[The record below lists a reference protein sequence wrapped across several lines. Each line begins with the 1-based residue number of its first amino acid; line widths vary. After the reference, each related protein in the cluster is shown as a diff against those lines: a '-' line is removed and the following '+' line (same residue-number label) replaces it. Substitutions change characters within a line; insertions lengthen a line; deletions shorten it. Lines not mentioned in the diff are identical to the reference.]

1 MTGFGSAK
9 RPFQDKTLS
18 IEIKSVNSKIVDVRV
33 RSPFDLKEKENLLR
47 KEVLETA
54 IRGKIDVSIELSSSN
69 SVPVGLINES
79 LLRSYAMSLKPIA
92 EELGLDTSQIIP
104 SLLRVPEIL
113 SNGSKAITD
122 EEWDIIESTLDAAL
136 DRYKESNNDEGIA
149 SGDDVF
155 LLHHAFKEDPKSVL
169 FPKSKDLLAFTGTEP
184 DWKSFIRQRSRWAG
198 KTFQYKEKTMMVIWA
213 LIWISNI
220 SIIFVLLGA
229 LTGSS
234 IMIQLL
240 FFIIMTKFMADFI
253 FLRTVTNYF
262 DKSFFKYFFIAE
274 LYHVSY
280 VIIVGINAILGIK
293 FMWKGDKLKS

>member
-1 MTGFGSAK
+1 MLFSMTGFGSAK

-136 DRYKESNNDEGIA
+136 DR
-149 SGDDVF
+149 
-155 LLHHAFKEDPKSVL
+155 L
-169 FPKSKDLLAFTGTEP
+169 
-184 DWKSFIRQRSRWAG
+184 SR
-198 KTFQYKEKTMMVIWA
+198 
-213 LIWISNI
+213 
-220 SIIFVLLGA
+220 
-229 LTGSS
+229 
-234 IMIQLL
+234 
-240 FFIIMTKFMADFI
+240 
-253 FLRTVTNYF
+253 
-262 DKSFFKYFFIAE
+262 
-274 LYHVSY
+274 
-280 VIIVGINAILGIK
+280 
-293 FMWKGDKLKS
+293 

>member
-136 DRYKESNNDEGIA
+136 DRFLAFKKDEGIA
-149 SGDDVF
+149 IEQDFIKNIATIEDC
-155 LLHHAFKEDPKSVL
+155 LHKIINFEAERIDK
-169 FPKSKDLLAFTGTEP
+169 
-184 DWKSFIRQRSRWAG
+184 IRER
-198 KTFQYKEKTMMVIWA
+198 
-213 LIWISNI
+213 ISNGLEEFMPVESVDKNRFEQELIYYIEKIDFSEEKSRLSQHCKYFLETIEVDEI
-220 SIIFVLLGA
+220 SKGRTLNFISQEMGREINTLGA
-229 LTGSS
+229 KAYHSDIQRLIV
-234 IMIQLL
+234 IM
-240 FFIIMTKFMADFI
+240 KD
-253 FLRTVTNYF
+253 
-262 DKSFFKYFFIAE
+262 E
-274 LYHVSY
+274 LEK
-280 VIIVGINAILGIK
+280 IKEQTANIV
-293 FMWKGDKLKS
+293 

>member
-1 MTGFGSAK
+1 MLFSMTGFGSAK

-136 DRYKESNNDEGIA
+136 DRFLAFKKMKES
-149 SGDDVF
+149 
-155 LLHHAFKEDPKSVL
+155 
-169 FPKSKDLLAFTGTEP
+169 
-184 DWKSFIRQRSRWAG
+184 Q
-198 KTFQYKEKTMMVIWA
+198 
-213 LIWISNI
+213 
-220 SIIFVLLGA
+220 
-229 LTGSS
+229 
-234 IMIQLL
+234 
-240 FFIIMTKFMADFI
+240 
-253 FLRTVTNYF
+253 
-262 DKSFFKYFFIAE
+262 
-274 LYHVSY
+274 
-280 VIIVGINAILGIK
+280 
-293 FMWKGDKLKS
+293 

>member
-1 MTGFGSAK
+1 MLFSMTGFGSAK

-136 DRYKESNNDEGIA
+136 DRFLAFKKDEGIA
-149 SGDDVF
+149 IEQDF
-155 LLHHAFKEDPKSVL
+155 IKNIATIEDCLDKIIN
-169 FPKSKDLLAFTGTEP
+169 FEAERIDK
-184 DWKSFIRQRSRWAG
+184 IRER
-198 KTFQYKEKTMMVIWA
+198 
-213 LIWISNI
+213 ISNGLEEFMPVESVDKNRFEQELIYYIEKIDFSEEKSRLSQHCKYFLETIKVDEI
-220 SIIFVLLGA
+220 SKGRTLNFISQEMGREINTLGA
-229 LTGSS
+229 KAYHSDIQRLIV
-234 IMIQLL
+234 IM
-240 FFIIMTKFMADFI
+240 KD
-253 FLRTVTNYF
+253 
-262 DKSFFKYFFIAE
+262 E
-274 LYHVSY
+274 LEK
-280 VIIVGINAILGIK
+280 IKEQTANIV
-293 FMWKGDKLKS
+293 

>member
-1 MTGFGSAK
+1 MLFSMTGFGSAK

-136 DRYKESNNDEGIA
+136 DRFLAFKKDEGIA
-149 SGDDVF
+149 IEQDF
-155 LLHHAFKEDPKSVL
+155 IKNIATIEDCLDKIINFEAERIDKIL
-169 FPKSKDLLAFTGTEP
+169 E
-184 DWKSFIRQRSRWAG
+184 R
-198 KTFQYKEKTMMVIWA
+198 
-213 LIWISNI
+213 ISNGLEEFMPVESVDKNRFEQELIYYIEKIDFSEEKSRLSQHCKYFLETIEVDEI
-220 SIIFVLLGA
+220 SKGRTLNFISQEMGREINTLGA
-229 LTGSS
+229 KAYHSDIQRLIV
-234 IMIQLL
+234 IM
-240 FFIIMTKFMADFI
+240 KD
-253 FLRTVTNYF
+253 
-262 DKSFFKYFFIAE
+262 E
-274 LYHVSY
+274 LEK
-280 VIIVGINAILGIK
+280 IKEQTANIV
-293 FMWKGDKLKS
+293 

>member
-136 DRYKESNNDEGIA
+136 DRFLAFKKDEGIA
-149 SGDDVF
+149 IEQDF
-155 LLHHAFKEDPKSVL
+155 IKNIATIEDCLDKIIN
-169 FPKSKDLLAFTGTEP
+169 FEAERIDK
-184 DWKSFIRQRSRWAG
+184 IRER
-198 KTFQYKEKTMMVIWA
+198 
-213 LIWISNI
+213 ISNGLEEFMPVESIDKNRFEQELIYYIEKIDFSEEKSRLSQHCKYFLETIEVDEI
-220 SIIFVLLGA
+220 SKGRTLNFISQEMGREINTLGA
-229 LTGSS
+229 KAYHSDIQRLIV
-234 IMIQLL
+234 IM
-240 FFIIMTKFMADFI
+240 KD
-253 FLRTVTNYF
+253 
-262 DKSFFKYFFIAE
+262 E
-274 LYHVSY
+274 LEK
-280 VIIVGINAILGIK
+280 IKEQTANIV
-293 FMWKGDKLKS
+293 

>member
-1 MTGFGSAK
+1 MLFSMTGFGSAK

-136 DRYKESNNDEGIA
+136 DRFLAFKKDEGIA
-149 SGDDVF
+149 IEQDF
-155 LLHHAFKEDPKSVL
+155 IKNIATIEDCLDKIIN
-169 FPKSKDLLAFTGTEP
+169 FEAERIDK
-184 DWKSFIRQRSRWAG
+184 IRER
-198 KTFQYKEKTMMVIWA
+198 
-213 LIWISNI
+213 ISNGLEEFMPVESVDKNRFEQELIYYIEKIDFSEEKSRLSQHCRYFLETIEVDEI
-220 SIIFVLLGA
+220 SKGRNPNFISQEMGREINTLGA
-229 LTGSS
+229 KAYHSDIQRLIV
-234 IMIQLL
+234 IM
-240 FFIIMTKFMADFI
+240 KD
-253 FLRTVTNYF
+253 
-262 DKSFFKYFFIAE
+262 E
-274 LYHVSY
+274 LEK
-280 VIIVGINAILGIK
+280 IKEQTANIV
-293 FMWKGDKLKS
+293 

>member
-136 DRYKESNNDEGIA
+136 DRFLAFKKDEGIA
-149 SGDDVF
+149 IEQDF
-155 LLHHAFKEDPKSVL
+155 IKNIATIEDCLDKIIN
-169 FPKSKDLLAFTGTEP
+169 FEAERIDK
-184 DWKSFIRQRSRWAG
+184 IRER
-198 KTFQYKEKTMMVIWA
+198 
-213 LIWISNI
+213 ISNGLEEFMPVESVDKNRFEQELIYYIEKIDFSEEKSRLSQHCKYFLETIEVDEI
-220 SIIFVLLGA
+220 SKGRTLNFISQEMGREINTLGA
-229 LTGSS
+229 KAYHSDIQRLIV
-234 IMIQLL
+234 IM
-240 FFIIMTKFMADFI
+240 KD
-253 FLRTVTNYF
+253 
-262 DKSFFKYFFIAE
+262 E
-274 LYHVSY
+274 LEKIKEQVSN
-280 VIIVGINAILGIK
+280 VL
-293 FMWKGDKLKS
+293 

>member
-1 MTGFGSAK
+1 MLFSMTGFGSAK

-136 DRYKESNNDEGIA
+136 DRFLAFKKDEGIA
-149 SGDDVF
+149 IEQDF
-155 LLHHAFKEDPKSVL
+155 IKNIATIEDCLDKIIN
-169 FPKSKDLLAFTGTEP
+169 FEAERIDK
-184 DWKSFIRQRSRWAG
+184 IRER
-198 KTFQYKEKTMMVIWA
+198 
-213 LIWISNI
+213 ISNGLEEFMPVESVDKNRFEQELIYYIEKIDFSEEKSRLSQHCKYFLETIEVDEI
-220 SIIFVLLGA
+220 SKGRTLNFISQEMGREINTLGA
-229 LTGSS
+229 KAYHSDIQRLIV
-234 IMIQLL
+234 IM
-240 FFIIMTKFMADFI
+240 KD
-253 FLRTVTNYF
+253 
-262 DKSFFKYFFIAE
+262 E
-274 LYHVSY
+274 LEKVKEQTAN
-280 VIIVGINAILGIK
+280 IV
-293 FMWKGDKLKS
+293 

>member
-1 MTGFGSAK
+1 MLFSMTGFGSAK

-136 DRYKESNNDEGIA
+136 DRFLAFKKDEGIA
-149 SGDDVF
+149 IEQDF
-155 LLHHAFKEDPKSVL
+155 IKNIATIEDCLDKIIN
-169 FPKSKDLLAFTGTEP
+169 FEAERIDK
-184 DWKSFIRQRSRWAG
+184 IRER
-198 KTFQYKEKTMMVIWA
+198 
-213 LIWISNI
+213 ISNGLEEFMPVESVDKNRFEQELIYYIEKIDFSEEKSRLSQHCKYFLETIEVDEI
-220 SIIFVLLGA
+220 SKGRTLNFISQEMGREINTLGA
-229 LTGSS
+229 KAYHSDIQRLIV
-234 IMIQLL
+234 IM
-240 FFIIMTKFMADFI
+240 KD
-253 FLRTVTNYF
+253 
-262 DKSFFKYFFIAE
+262 E
-274 LYHVSY
+274 LEK
-280 VIIVGINAILGIK
+280 IKEQTANIV
-293 FMWKGDKLKS
+293 

>member
-1 MTGFGSAK
+1 MLFSMTGFGSAK

-136 DRYKESNNDEGIA
+136 DRFLAFKKDEGIA
-149 SGDDVF
+149 IEQDFIKNIATIEDC
-155 LLHHAFKEDPKSVL
+155 LHKIINFEAERIDK
-169 FPKSKDLLAFTGTEP
+169 
-184 DWKSFIRQRSRWAG
+184 IRER
-198 KTFQYKEKTMMVIWA
+198 
-213 LIWISNI
+213 ISNGLEEFMPVESVDKNRFEQELIYYIEKIDFSEEKSRLSQHCKYFLETIEVDEI
-220 SIIFVLLGA
+220 SKGRTLNFISQEMGREINTLGA
-229 LTGSS
+229 KAYHSDIQRLIV
-234 IMIQLL
+234 IM
-240 FFIIMTKFMADFI
+240 KD
-253 FLRTVTNYF
+253 
-262 DKSFFKYFFIAE
+262 E
-274 LYHVSY
+274 LEK
-280 VIIVGINAILGIK
+280 IKEQTANIV
-293 FMWKGDKLKS
+293 